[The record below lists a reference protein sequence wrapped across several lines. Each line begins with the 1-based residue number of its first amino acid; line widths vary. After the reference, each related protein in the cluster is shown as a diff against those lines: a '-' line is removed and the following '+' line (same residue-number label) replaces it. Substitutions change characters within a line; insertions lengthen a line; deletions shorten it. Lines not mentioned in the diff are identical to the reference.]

1 MHLAVRIFAKF
12 KYARAVKQKLWNEA
26 ENRERDWGETLKRR
40 ACEALS
46 FRARKTL
53 TPRFTDS
60 FTILRNIPTVLQ
72 STPLSKLRRVK
83 LIELGRCC
91 LVSVFVSSR
100 NALCWRGALRD
111 ETKAAAW
118 ESSYYQDIWKLVC
131 FNGSQSRINS

>member
-12 KYARAVKQKLWNEA
+12 KYARVVKQKLWNEA

-60 FTILRNIPTVLQ
+60 FTDFEKHTDCFAVY
-72 STPLSKLRRVK
+72 S
-83 LIELGRCC
+83 
-91 LVSVFVSSR
+91 FVEVTSR
-100 NALCWRGALRD
+100 
-111 ETKAAAW
+111 K
-118 ESSYYQDIWKLVC
+118 
-131 FNGSQSRINS
+131 IN